1 MTKLLEQAFQAA
13 AKLPTPEQDVLASRL
28 LSELAAE
35 NAFDEAIANSADK
48 LGKLSTDAIQEHR
61 SGKSEELDPERL

>member
-13 AKLPTPEQDVLASRL
+13 QQLPAPEQDLLAARL

-35 NAFDEAIANSADK
+35 NAFDAEIAASADRLK
-48 LGKLSTDAIQEHR
+48 RLAVDALEEHR
-61 SGKSEELDPERL
+61 SRKSEELDPERL